1 MSSPVPSQ
9 ERDEARQRRGR
20 FITHLY
26 NLHSKLESGSAHQV
40 AEARRTLAQLRRSL
54 SGPQAAA
61 EAYATVFPF
70 DPPHAEQ
77 HAWILVAGLFALHP
91 QPRPRPDS
99 SRQSRS
105 LGSSMRVLADK
116 RPSTERRFNQLL
128 AVDPASMPYYLRQA
142 IRLLAAENIALD
154 YYRLLEDLV
163 TIMDSRADPE
173 RMHRVR
179 LYWASD
185 YHRPQSSTPAA

>member
-1 MSSPVPSQ
+1 MSSPAPSQ
-9 ERDEARQRRGR
+9 ERNEARQRRGR
-20 FITHLY
+20 FVTHLY
-26 NLHSKLESGSAHQV
+26 GLHSKLESGSAYQV
-40 AEARRTLAQLRRSL
+40 SEARRTLAQLRRSL

-77 HAWILVAGLFALHP
+77 QAWILVAGLFALHP
-91 QPRPRPDS
+91 QARPAPNRD
-99 SRQSRS
+99 RQSRS
-105 LGSSMRVLADK
+105 LGRSMRTLADR
-116 RPSTERRFNQLL
+116 RPSTERRFDQLL
-128 AVDPASMPYYLRQA
+128 AVDPPSMPYYLRQA
-142 IRLLAAENIALD
+142 IRLLAAENVPLD

-163 TIMDSRADPE
+163 TITDPRADPE
-173 RMHRVR
+173 RVHRVR